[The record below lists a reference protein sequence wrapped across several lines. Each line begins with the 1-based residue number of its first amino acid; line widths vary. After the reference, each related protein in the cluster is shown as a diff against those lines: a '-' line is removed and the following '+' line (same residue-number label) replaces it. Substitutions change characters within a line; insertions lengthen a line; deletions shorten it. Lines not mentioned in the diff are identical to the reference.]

1 MNANFSSS
9 QECMFI
15 SSLQIQVDSA
25 LAQNDYETAW
35 SYSNTAKWLNIVGIT
50 IGAFLLA
57 GILSFIIVYFTLLNP
72 IGPDS
77 HIRG

>member
-1 MNANFSSS
+1 
-9 QECMFI
+9 MFI
-15 SSLQIQVDSA
+15 SSLQTHTTQVDSA
-25 LAQNDYETAW
+25 LAQNDNETAW

-57 GILSFIIVYFTLLNP
+57 GVLSFIIVYFTLLNP